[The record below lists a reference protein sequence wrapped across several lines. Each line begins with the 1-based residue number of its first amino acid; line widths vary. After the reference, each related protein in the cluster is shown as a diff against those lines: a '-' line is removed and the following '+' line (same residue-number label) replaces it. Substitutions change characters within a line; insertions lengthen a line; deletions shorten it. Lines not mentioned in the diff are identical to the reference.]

1 MLMIKLKLLKNSS
14 NNNKIMNKAEFRELI
29 EEIYFEVLTE
39 KKATH
44 CGRCGHTH
52 VKGTPCPRPFK
63 EGLSPHGD
71 DAYIKSVKKES
82 HFKVGDKVKMSHG
95 GTGVVKSLD
104 KEHGA
109 DDEKYY
115 GIELPSGKIHKHS
128 PNELEKLDEGE
139 MGIVKKTINAI
150 LKKNG
155 IKKVESHSTSVKG
168 FRRYFGSGYEHN
180 YGGSLSLYNMPED
193 TVKDIA
199 DQMKAAG
206 VKVVTVYN
214 NGFSYDPRDLDYDLL
229 SLDTESVNEEEGN
242 TVKPKDLPKDFLK
255 SIEDK
260 YGPIKDE
267 DFFNKDLSTYFKTD
281 LVNQETG
288 GIRHKIIQLPSF
300 ENLFRNLS
308 SAVDSTKELMHIDD
322 IRKDEKARQVFE
334 VVSKTFNALRHFLR
348 TEYPGQYA
356 MMKQRRSVN
365 ENKSLAELIKEEEPK
380 EEPAKKPEVKTDEKP
395 LEKAGEETV
404 LETATDKML
413 GKFPSLKQAV
423 ESLLTNQYGEFVE
436 EILWVAPRPSTFRV
450 ELKNKQNFILKWT
463 GKGFEAQ
470 IQGKRYYINKLA
482 DFEQALDKLNELL
495 KYGPN
500 TGGEPG
506 EGGEDA
512 GDSGSSGSTSG
523 GDFPGADAS
532 GGATEEP
539 APEGD
544 DAAAPAADLGGEDV
558 EFQEPAEEPK

>member
-1 MLMIKLKLLKNSS
+1 LKNSS

-71 DAYIKSVKKES
+71 DAYINKVGSEKNES
-82 HFKVGDKVKMSHG
+82 HFKIGDKVKMSHG

-128 PNELEKLDEGE
+128 PNELQKLDENEGKYYVTYNKGRGQGKGLE
-139 MGIVKKTINAI
+139 KEFDKKTFSSTDKPKVFNSYNDA
-150 LKKNG
+150 KKYAEEMEKMFKHSIGGGTSYWVSDEEMNR
-155 IKKVESHSTSVKG
+155 VE
-168 FRRYFGSGYEHN
+168 
-180 YGGSLSLYNMPED
+180 
-193 TVKDIA
+193 
-199 DQMKAAG
+199 
-206 VKVVTVYN
+206 
-214 NGFSYDPRDLDYDLL
+214 
-229 SLDTESVNEEEGN
+229 ESVNEEEGN
-242 TVKPKDLPKDFLK
+242 TVKPKDLPKDFIK

-260 YGPIKDE
+260 FGPIKDE

-288 GIRHKIIQLPSF
+288 GVGHKIIQLPSF

-365 ENKSLAELIKEEEPK
+365 EDKSLAELIKEEDPK

-404 LETATDKML
+404 LETATEKML

-532 GGATEEP
+532 GGEEEEP
-539 APEGD
+539 APEGE
-544 DAAAPAADLGGEDV
+544 AGAEGGADLGGEDV
-558 EFQEPAEEPK
+558 EFQEPAEDPK

>member
-1 MLMIKLKLLKNSS
+1 
-14 NNNKIMNKAEFRELI
+14 
-29 EEIYFEVLTE
+29 
-39 KKATH
+39 
-44 CGRCGHTH
+44 
-52 VKGTPCPRPFK
+52 
-63 EGLSPHGD
+63 
-71 DAYIKSVKKES
+71 
-82 HFKVGDKVKMSHG
+82 MSHG

-128 PNELEKLDEGE
+128 PNELEKLDE
-139 MGIVKKTINAI
+139 N
-150 LKKNG
+150 
-155 IKKVESHSTSVKG
+155 
-168 FRRYFGSGYEHN
+168 
-180 YGGSLSLYNMPED
+180 
-193 TVKDIA
+193 
-199 DQMKAAG
+199 
-206 VKVVTVYN
+206 
-214 NGFSYDPRDLDYDLL
+214 
-229 SLDTESVNEEEGN
+229 EEGN

-356 MMKQRRSVN
+356 MMKQRRSMN
-365 ENKSLAELIKEEEPK
+365 ESILEDKSLAELIKEEEPK
-380 EEPAKKPEVKTDEKP
+380 EEPAKKPEEKTDEKP
-395 LEKAGEETV
+395 LDKAGEETV

-506 EGGEDA
+506 EGGED
-512 GDSGSSGSTSG
+512 DGSSGGGGTTG
-523 GDFPGADAS
+523 GDFPGGEG
-532 GGATEEP
+532 GGAEEAP
-539 APEGD
+539 APEGGEGEEGG
-544 DAAAPAADLGGEDV
+544 ADLGGEDV

>member
-1 MLMIKLKLLKNSS
+1 MIKLKLLKNSS

-155 IKKVESHSTSVKG
+155 IKKVESHSTSVRG
-168 FRRYFGSGYEHN
+168 FRRYSGSGYEHN
-180 YGGSLSLYNMPED
+180 YGGSLSLYKMPEE

-380 EEPAKKPEVKTDEKP
+380 EEPVKKPEVKTDEKP

-423 ESLLTNQYGEFVE
+423 ESLLTNQYGEFVD

-512 GDSGSSGSTSG
+512 GDSGSSGGSGGG
-523 GDFPGADAS
+523 GDFPGGEG
-532 GGATEEP
+532 GGAEEEP

>member
-71 DAYIKSVKKES
+71 DAYINKVGSEKNES
-82 HFKVGDKVKMSHG
+82 HFKIGDKVKMSHG

-128 PNELEKLDEGE
+128 PNELQKLD
-139 MGIVKKTINAI
+139 
-150 LKKNG
+150 
-155 IKKVESHSTSVKG
+155 
-168 FRRYFGSGYEHN
+168 
-180 YGGSLSLYNMPED
+180 
-193 TVKDIA
+193 
-199 DQMKAAG
+199 
-206 VKVVTVYN
+206 
-214 NGFSYDPRDLDYDLL
+214 
-229 SLDTESVNEEEGN
+229 EEEGN

-260 YGPIKDE
+260 FGPIKDE

-288 GIRHKIIQLPSF
+288 GVGHKIIQLPSF

-334 VVSKTFNALRHFLR
+334 VISKTFNALRHFLR

-365 ENKSLAELIKEEEPK
+365 EDKSLAELIKEEDPK

-404 LETATDKML
+404 LETATEKML

-436 EILWVAPRPSTFRV
+436 EVLWVAPRPSTFRV

-532 GGATEEP
+532 GGAEGEP
-539 APEGD
+539 APEGE
-544 DAAAPAADLGGEDV
+544 AGAEGGADLGGEDV
-558 EFQEPAEEPK
+558 EFQEPAEDPK

>member
-128 PNELEKLDEGE
+128 PNELEKLD
-139 MGIVKKTINAI
+139 
-150 LKKNG
+150 
-155 IKKVESHSTSVKG
+155 
-168 FRRYFGSGYEHN
+168 
-180 YGGSLSLYNMPED
+180 
-193 TVKDIA
+193 
-199 DQMKAAG
+199 
-206 VKVVTVYN
+206 
-214 NGFSYDPRDLDYDLL
+214 
-229 SLDTESVNEEEGN
+229 EEEGN

-404 LETATDKML
+404 LETATEKML

>member
-1 MLMIKLKLLKNSS
+1 
-14 NNNKIMNKAEFRELI
+14 MNKAEFRELI
-29 EEIYFEVLTE
+29 EEAYFEVLAE
-39 KKATH
+39 KKATL

-71 DAYIKSVKKES
+71 DAYIKKVKSEKNES

-95 GTGVVKSLD
+95 GIGVVKSLD
-104 KEHGA
+104 KEDGA
-109 DDEKYY
+109 EDEKYY
-115 GIELPSGKIHKHS
+115 GIQLPSGEVHKHS
-128 PNELEKLDEGE
+128 PNELEKLDEAE
-139 MGIVKKTINAI
+139 MSPVKKVMNAI
-150 LKKNG
+150 FRKNG
-155 IKKVESHSTSVKG
+155 IQNVKSNTTSVRG
-168 FRRYFGSGYEHN
+168 FNRTSGSGYQYE
-180 YGGSLSLYNMPED
+180 YNGLVTFHRIPAD
-193 TVKDIA
+193 TVKDLA
-199 DQMKAAG
+199 NQMKAAG
-206 VKVVTVYN
+206 VKLSFV
-214 NGFSYDPRDLDYDLL
+214 RDSSIEFDHTELDYDLI
-229 SLDTESVNEEEGN
+229 SLGTESVNEVEGK

-288 GIRHKIIQLPSF
+288 GVRHKIIQLPSF

-380 EEPAKKPEVKTDEKP
+380 EEPTKKPEGKTDEKP

-423 ESLLTNQYGEFVE
+423 ESLLTNQYAEFVE
-436 EILWVAPRPSTFRV
+436 EVLWVAPRPSTFRV

-506 EGGEDA
+506 EGGED
-512 GDSGSSGSTSG
+512 DGSSGGGGGTTG
-523 GDFPGADAS
+523 GDFPGGEG
-532 GGATEEP
+532 GGAEEEP
-539 APEGD
+539 APEGGEGEEGG
-544 DAAAPAADLGGEDV
+544 ADLGGEDL
-558 EFQEPAEEPK
+558 EFQEPGEEPE

>member
-1 MLMIKLKLLKNSS
+1 LKNSS

-71 DAYIKSVKKES
+71 DAYINKVGSEKNES
-82 HFKVGDKVKMSHG
+82 HFKIGDKVKMSHG

-128 PNELEKLDEGE
+128 PNELQKLDENEGKYYVTYNKGRGQGKGLE
-139 MGIVKKTINAI
+139 KEFDKKTFSSTDKPKVFNSYNDA
-150 LKKNG
+150 KKYAEEMEKMFKHSIGGGTSYWVSDEEMNR
-155 IKKVESHSTSVKG
+155 VE
-168 FRRYFGSGYEHN
+168 
-180 YGGSLSLYNMPED
+180 
-193 TVKDIA
+193 
-199 DQMKAAG
+199 
-206 VKVVTVYN
+206 
-214 NGFSYDPRDLDYDLL
+214 
-229 SLDTESVNEEEGN
+229 ESVNEEEGN
-242 TVKPKDLPKDFLK
+242 TVKPKDLPKDFIK

-260 YGPIKDE
+260 FGPIKDE

-288 GIRHKIIQLPSF
+288 GVGHKIIQLPSF

-365 ENKSLAELIKEEEPK
+365 EDKSLAELIKEEDPK

-404 LETATDKML
+404 LETATEKML

-532 GGATEEP
+532 GGAEEEP
-539 APEGD
+539 APEGE
-544 DAAAPAADLGGEDV
+544 AGAEGGADLGGEDV
-558 EFQEPAEEPK
+558 EFQEPAEDPK

>member
-71 DAYIKSVKKES
+71 DAYIKSIKKES

-128 PNELEKLDEGE
+128 PNELEKLDE
-139 MGIVKKTINAI
+139 
-150 LKKNG
+150 
-155 IKKVESHSTSVKG
+155 
-168 FRRYFGSGYEHN
+168 
-180 YGGSLSLYNMPED
+180 ED
-193 TVKDIA
+193 
-199 DQMKAAG
+199 
-206 VKVVTVYN
+206 
-214 NGFSYDPRDLDYDLL
+214 S
-229 SLDTESVNEEEGN
+229 N

-380 EEPAKKPEVKTDEKP
+380 EEPVKKPEVKTDEKP

-404 LETATDKML
+404 LETATEKML

-436 EILWVAPRPSTFRV
+436 EVLWVAPRPSTFRV

-506 EGGEDA
+506 EGGEDD
-512 GDSGSSGSTSG
+512 GSSGSSGSTSG
-523 GDFPGADAS
+523 GDFPGGEG
-532 GGATEEP
+532 GGAEEEP

>member
-1 MLMIKLKLLKNSS
+1 LKNSS

-71 DAYIKSVKKES
+71 DAYINKVGSEKNES
-82 HFKVGDKVKMSHG
+82 HFKIGDKVKMSHG

-128 PNELEKLDEGE
+128 PNELQKLDENEGKYYVTYNKGRGQGKGLE
-139 MGIVKKTINAI
+139 KEFDKKTFSSTDKPKVFNSYNDA
-150 LKKNG
+150 KKYAEEMEKMFKHSIGGGTSYWVSDEEMNR
-155 IKKVESHSTSVKG
+155 VE
-168 FRRYFGSGYEHN
+168 
-180 YGGSLSLYNMPED
+180 
-193 TVKDIA
+193 
-199 DQMKAAG
+199 
-206 VKVVTVYN
+206 
-214 NGFSYDPRDLDYDLL
+214 
-229 SLDTESVNEEEGN
+229 ESVNEEEGN
-242 TVKPKDLPKDFLK
+242 TVKPKDLPKDFIK

-260 YGPIKDE
+260 FGPIKDE

-288 GIRHKIIQLPSF
+288 GVGHKIIQLPSF

-365 ENKSLAELIKEEEPK
+365 EDKSLAELIKEEDPK

-404 LETATDKML
+404 LETATEKML

-523 GDFPGADAS
+523 GDFPGSDAA
-532 GGATEEP
+532 GGAEEEP
-539 APEGD
+539 APEGE
-544 DAAAPAADLGGEDV
+544 AGAEGGADLGGEDV
-558 EFQEPAEEPK
+558 EFKNQQKIRNK

>member
-71 DAYIKSVKKES
+71 DAYINKVGSEKNES
-82 HFKVGDKVKMSHG
+82 HFKIGDKVKMSHG

-128 PNELEKLDEGE
+128 PNELQKLDENEGKYYVTYNKGRGQGKGLE
-139 MGIVKKTINAI
+139 KEFDKKTFSSTDKPKVFNSYNDA
-150 LKKNG
+150 KKYAEEMEKMFKHSIGGGTSYWVSDEEMNR
-155 IKKVESHSTSVKG
+155 VE
-168 FRRYFGSGYEHN
+168 
-180 YGGSLSLYNMPED
+180 
-193 TVKDIA
+193 
-199 DQMKAAG
+199 
-206 VKVVTVYN
+206 
-214 NGFSYDPRDLDYDLL
+214 
-229 SLDTESVNEEEGN
+229 ESVNEEEGN
-242 TVKPKDLPKDFLK
+242 TVKPKDLPKDFIK

-260 YGPIKDE
+260 FGPIKDE

-288 GIRHKIIQLPSF
+288 GVGHKIIQLPSF

-334 VVSKTFNALRHFLR
+334 VISKTFNALRHFLR

-365 ENKSLAELIKEEEPK
+365 EDKSLAELIKEEDPK

-395 LEKAGEETV
+395 REKAGEETV
-404 LETATDKML
+404 LETATEKML

-532 GGATEEP
+532 GGAEEEP
-539 APEGD
+539 APEGE
-544 DAAAPAADLGGEDV
+544 AGAEGGADLGGEDV
-558 EFQEPAEEPK
+558 EFQEPAEDPK

>member
-1 MLMIKLKLLKNSS
+1 MFGKFLKFLKIL
-14 NNNKIMNKAEFRELI
+14 K
-29 EEIYFEVLTE
+29 T
-39 KKATH
+39 
-44 CGRCGHTH
+44 
-52 VKGTPCPRPFK
+52 
-63 EGLSPHGD
+63 
-71 DAYIKSVKKES
+71 
-82 HFKVGDKVKMSHG
+82 
-95 GTGVVKSLD
+95 
-104 KEHGA
+104 
-109 DDEKYY
+109 DDELVNDSDRE
-115 GIELPSGKIHKHS
+115 ELLQVP
-128 PNELEKLDEGE
+128 
-139 MGIVKKTINAI
+139 T
-150 LKKNG
+150 
-155 IKKVESHSTSVKG
+155 
-168 FRRYFGSGYEHN
+168 
-180 YGGSLSLYNMPED
+180 
-193 TVKDIA
+193 
-199 DQMKAAG
+199 
-206 VKVVTVYN
+206 
-214 NGFSYDPRDLDYDLL
+214 
-229 SLDTESVNEEEGN
+229 
-242 TVKPKDLPKDFLK
+242 
-255 SIEDK
+255 
-260 YGPIKDE
+260 DE

-281 LVNQETG
+281 KVNPETG
-288 GIRHKIIQLPSF
+288 SIGHKIIQLPSF

-356 MMKQRRSVN
+356 MMKQRRSMN

-380 EEPAKKPEVKTDEKP
+380 EEPVKKPEEKTDEKP

-506 EGGEDA
+506 EGGED
-512 GDSGSSGSTSG
+512 DGSSSSSGGSGGG
-523 GDFPGADAS
+523 GDFPGGEG
-532 GGATEEP
+532 GGAEEEP
-539 APEGD
+539 APED

>member
-71 DAYIKSVKKES
+71 DAYINKVGSKKNES
-82 HFKVGDKVKMSHG
+82 HFKIGDKVKMSHG

-128 PNELEKLDEGE
+128 PNELQKLD
-139 MGIVKKTINAI
+139 
-150 LKKNG
+150 
-155 IKKVESHSTSVKG
+155 
-168 FRRYFGSGYEHN
+168 
-180 YGGSLSLYNMPED
+180 
-193 TVKDIA
+193 
-199 DQMKAAG
+199 
-206 VKVVTVYN
+206 
-214 NGFSYDPRDLDYDLL
+214 
-229 SLDTESVNEEEGN
+229 EEEGN
-242 TVKPKDLPKDFLK
+242 TVKPKDLPKDFIK
-255 SIEDK
+255 SIENK
-260 YGPIKDE
+260 LGPIKDE

-288 GIRHKIIQLPSF
+288 GVRHKIIQLPSF

-365 ENKSLAELIKEEEPK
+365 EDKSLAELIKEEDPK
-380 EEPAKKPEVKTDEKP
+380 EEPAKKPEVRTDEKP

-436 EILWVAPRPSTFRV
+436 EVLWVAPRPSTFRV

-532 GGATEEP
+532 GGAEEEP
-539 APEGD
+539 APEGE
-544 DAAAPAADLGGEDV
+544 AGAEGGADLGGEDV
-558 EFQEPAEEPK
+558 EFQEPAEDPK

>member
-1 MLMIKLKLLKNSS
+1 LKNSS

-71 DAYIKSVKKES
+71 DAYINKVGSKKNES
-82 HFKVGDKVKMSHG
+82 HFKIGDKVKMSHG

-128 PNELEKLDEGE
+128 PNELQKLDENEGKYYVTYNKGRGQGKGLE
-139 MGIVKKTINAI
+139 KEFDKKTFSSTDKPKVFNSYNDA
-150 LKKNG
+150 KKYAEEMEKMFKHSIGGGTSYWVSDEEMNR
-155 IKKVESHSTSVKG
+155 VE
-168 FRRYFGSGYEHN
+168 
-180 YGGSLSLYNMPED
+180 
-193 TVKDIA
+193 
-199 DQMKAAG
+199 
-206 VKVVTVYN
+206 
-214 NGFSYDPRDLDYDLL
+214 
-229 SLDTESVNEEEGN
+229 ESVNEEEGN
-242 TVKPKDLPKDFLK
+242 TVKPKDLPKDFIK

-260 YGPIKDE
+260 FGPIKDE

-288 GIRHKIIQLPSF
+288 GVGHKIIQLPSF

-334 VVSKTFNALRHFLR
+334 VISKTFNALRHFLR

-365 ENKSLAELIKEEEPK
+365 EDKSLAELIKEEDPK

-404 LETATDKML
+404 LETATEKML

-512 GDSGSSGSTSG
+512 GDRGSSGSTSG

-532 GGATEEP
+532 GGAEEEP
-539 APEGD
+539 APEGE
-544 DAAAPAADLGGEDV
+544 AGAEGGADLGGEDV
-558 EFQEPAEEPK
+558 EFQEPAEDPK

>member
-1 MLMIKLKLLKNSS
+1 LKNSS

-71 DAYIKSVKKES
+71 DAYINKVGSEKNES
-82 HFKVGDKVKMSHG
+82 HFKIGDKVKMSHG

-128 PNELEKLDEGE
+128 PNELQKLDENEGKYYVTYNKGRGQGKGLE
-139 MGIVKKTINAI
+139 KEFDKKTFSSTDKPKVFNSYNDA
-150 LKKNG
+150 KKYAEEMEKMFKHSIGGGTSYWVSDEEMNR
-155 IKKVESHSTSVKG
+155 VE
-168 FRRYFGSGYEHN
+168 
-180 YGGSLSLYNMPED
+180 
-193 TVKDIA
+193 
-199 DQMKAAG
+199 
-206 VKVVTVYN
+206 
-214 NGFSYDPRDLDYDLL
+214 
-229 SLDTESVNEEEGN
+229 ESVNEEEGN
-242 TVKPKDLPKDFLK
+242 TVKPKDLPKDFIK
-255 SIEDK
+255 SIENK
-260 YGPIKDE
+260 FGPIKDE

-288 GIRHKIIQLPSF
+288 GVGHKIIQLPSF

-334 VVSKTFNALRHFLR
+334 VISKTFNALRHFLR

-365 ENKSLAELIKEEEPK
+365 EDKSLAELIKEEDPK

-404 LETATDKML
+404 LETATEKML

-532 GGATEEP
+532 GGAEEEP
-539 APEGD
+539 APEGE
-544 DAAAPAADLGGEDV
+544 AGAEGGADLGGEDV
-558 EFQEPAEEPK
+558 EFQEPAEDPK

>member
-1 MLMIKLKLLKNSS
+1 
-14 NNNKIMNKAEFRELI
+14 MNKQEFKDLI
-29 EEIYFEVLTE
+29 EEAYFEVLAE
-39 KKATH
+39 KKATY

-63 EGLSPHGD
+63 EGLEE
-71 DAYIKSVKKES
+71 KE
-82 HFKVGDKVKMSHG
+82 
-95 GTGVVKSLD
+95 
-104 KEHGA
+104 
-109 DDEKYY
+109 
-115 GIELPSGKIHKHS
+115 
-128 PNELEKLDEGE
+128 
-139 MGIVKKTINAI
+139 
-150 LKKNG
+150 
-155 IKKVESHSTSVKG
+155 
-168 FRRYFGSGYEHN
+168 
-180 YGGSLSLYNMPED
+180 
-193 TVKDIA
+193 
-199 DQMKAAG
+199 
-206 VKVVTVYN
+206 
-214 NGFSYDPRDLDYDLL
+214 
-229 SLDTESVNEEEGN
+229 VNEEGN
-242 TVKPKDLPKDFLK
+242 TLKPKDVPKDFLK

-281 LVNQETG
+281 KVNAETG
-288 GIRHKIIQLPSF
+288 SVGHKVIQLPSF
-300 ENLFRNLS
+300 ENLFFNLS
-308 SAVDSTKELMHIDD
+308 SAVDATKELMHIDD

-356 MMKQRRSVN
+356 MMKQRRSLN
-365 ENKSLAELIKEEEPK
+365 EDKSLAELIKEEEPK
-380 EEPAKKPEVKTDEKP
+380 EEPAKKPEEKTDEKP

-506 EGGEDA
+506 EGGEDD
-512 GDSGSSGSTSG
+512 GSSGSSGGGTTG
-523 GDFPGADAS
+523 GDFPGGE
-532 GGATEEP
+532 GGGEEA
-539 APEGD
+539 APEGEGE
-544 DAAAPAADLGGEDV
+544 AAPEGGADLGGEEV

>member
-71 DAYIKSVKKES
+71 DAYINKVGSKKNES
-82 HFKVGDKVKMSHG
+82 HFKIGDKVKMSHG

-128 PNELEKLDEGE
+128 PNELQKLDENEGKYYVTYNKGRGQGKGLE
-139 MGIVKKTINAI
+139 KEFDKKTFSSTDKPKVFNSYNDA
-150 LKKNG
+150 KKYAEEMEKMFKHSIGGGTSYWVSDEEMNR
-155 IKKVESHSTSVKG
+155 VE
-168 FRRYFGSGYEHN
+168 
-180 YGGSLSLYNMPED
+180 
-193 TVKDIA
+193 
-199 DQMKAAG
+199 
-206 VKVVTVYN
+206 
-214 NGFSYDPRDLDYDLL
+214 
-229 SLDTESVNEEEGN
+229 ESVNEEEGN
-242 TVKPKDLPKDFLK
+242 TVKPKDLPKDFIK
-255 SIEDK
+255 SIENK
-260 YGPIKDE
+260 FGPIKDE

-288 GIRHKIIQLPSF
+288 GVRHKIIQLPSF

-365 ENKSLAELIKEEEPK
+365 EGKSLAELIKEEDPK

-404 LETATDKML
+404 LETATEKML

-532 GGATEEP
+532 GGAEEEP
-539 APEGD
+539 APEGE
-544 DAAAPAADLGGEDV
+544 AGAEGGADLGGEDV
-558 EFQEPAEEPK
+558 EFQEPAEDPK

>member
-1 MLMIKLKLLKNSS
+1 
-14 NNNKIMNKAEFRELI
+14 MNREEFKELI
-29 EEIYFEVLTE
+29 EEAYFEVLAE
-39 KKATH
+39 KKATY

-63 EGLSPHGD
+63 E
-71 DAYIKSVKKES
+71 AK
-82 HFKVGDKVKMSHG
+82 
-95 GTGVVKSLD
+95 
-104 KEHGA
+104 
-109 DDEKYY
+109 
-115 GIELPSGKIHKHS
+115 
-128 PNELEKLDEGE
+128 
-139 MGIVKKTINAI
+139 
-150 LKKNG
+150 
-155 IKKVESHSTSVKG
+155 
-168 FRRYFGSGYEHN
+168 
-180 YGGSLSLYNMPED
+180 
-193 TVKDIA
+193 
-199 DQMKAAG
+199 
-206 VKVVTVYN
+206 
-214 NGFSYDPRDLDYDLL
+214 
-229 SLDTESVNEEEGN
+229 VNEAEGT
-242 TVKPKDLPKDFLK
+242 TVKPNEVPKEFLK
-255 SIEDK
+255 TIEDK

-281 LVNQETG
+281 KVNPETG
-288 GIRHKIIQLPSF
+288 SVSHKIIQLPSF
-300 ENLFRNLS
+300 ENLFFNLS
-308 SAVDSTKELMHIDD
+308 AAVDSTKELMHIDD

-356 MMKQRRSVN
+356 AMKARRSVN
-365 ENKSLAELIKEEEPK
+365 EALLEEKSLAELIKEEEPK
-380 EEPAKKPEVKTDEKP
+380 EEPAKKPEEKTDEKP

-413 GKFPSLKQAV
+413 SKFPSLKQAV

-506 EGGEDA
+506 EGGED
-512 GDSGSSGSTSG
+512 DGSSGGAGSTSG
-523 GDFPGADAS
+523 GDFPGGEG
-532 GGATEEP
+532 GGAEEEP
-539 APEGD
+539 APEGE
-544 DAAAPAADLGGEDV
+544 AGEEGGADLGGEEI

>member
-71 DAYIKSVKKES
+71 DAYINKVGSKKNES
-82 HFKVGDKVKMSHG
+82 HFKIGDKVKMSHG

-128 PNELEKLDEGE
+128 PNELQKLDENEGKYYVTYNKGRGQGKGLE
-139 MGIVKKTINAI
+139 KEFDKKTFSSTDKPKVFNSYNDA
-150 LKKNG
+150 KKYAEEMEKMFKHSIGGGTSYWVSDEEMNR
-155 IKKVESHSTSVKG
+155 VE
-168 FRRYFGSGYEHN
+168 
-180 YGGSLSLYNMPED
+180 
-193 TVKDIA
+193 
-199 DQMKAAG
+199 
-206 VKVVTVYN
+206 
-214 NGFSYDPRDLDYDLL
+214 
-229 SLDTESVNEEEGN
+229 ESVNEEEGN
-242 TVKPKDLPKDFLK
+242 TVKPKDLPKDFIK

-260 YGPIKDE
+260 FGPIKDE

-288 GIRHKIIQLPSF
+288 GVRHKIIQLPSF

-365 ENKSLAELIKEEEPK
+365 EDKSLAELIKEEDPK

-404 LETATDKML
+404 LETATEKML

-436 EILWVAPRPSTFRV
+436 EVLWVAPRPSTFRV

-532 GGATEEP
+532 GGAEEEP
-539 APEGD
+539 APEGE
-544 DAAAPAADLGGEDV
+544 AGAEGGADLGGEDV
-558 EFQEPAEEPK
+558 EFQEPAEDPK

>member
-71 DAYIKSVKKES
+71 DAYINKVGSEKNES
-82 HFKVGDKVKMSHG
+82 HFKIGDKVKMSHG

-128 PNELEKLDEGE
+128 PNELQKLDENEGKYYVTYNKGRGQGKGLE
-139 MGIVKKTINAI
+139 KEFDKKTFSSTDKPKVFNSYNDA
-150 LKKNG
+150 KKYAEEMEKMFKHSIGGGTSYWVSDEEMNR
-155 IKKVESHSTSVKG
+155 VE
-168 FRRYFGSGYEHN
+168 
-180 YGGSLSLYNMPED
+180 
-193 TVKDIA
+193 
-199 DQMKAAG
+199 
-206 VKVVTVYN
+206 
-214 NGFSYDPRDLDYDLL
+214 
-229 SLDTESVNEEEGN
+229 ESVNEEEGN
-242 TVKPKDLPKDFLK
+242 TVKPKDLPKDFIK

-260 YGPIKDE
+260 FGPIKDE

-288 GIRHKIIQLPSF
+288 GVGHKIIQLPSF

-334 VVSKTFNALRHFLR
+334 VISKTFNALRHFLR

-365 ENKSLAELIKEEEPK
+365 EDKSLAELIKEEDPK

-404 LETATDKML
+404 LETATEKML

-436 EILWVAPRPSTFRV
+436 EVLWVAPRPSTFRV

-532 GGATEEP
+532 GGAEEEP
-539 APEGD
+539 APEGE
-544 DAAAPAADLGGEDV
+544 AGAEGGADLGGEDV
-558 EFQEPAEEPK
+558 EFQEPAEDPK

>member
-71 DAYIKSVKKES
+71 DAYINKVGSKKNES
-82 HFKVGDKVKMSHG
+82 HFKIGDKVKMSHG

-128 PNELEKLDEGE
+128 PNELQKLDENEGKYYVTYNKGRGQGKGLE
-139 MGIVKKTINAI
+139 KEFDKKTFSSTDKPKVFNSYNDA
-150 LKKNG
+150 KKYAEEMEKMFKHSIGGGTSYWVSDEEMNR
-155 IKKVESHSTSVKG
+155 VE
-168 FRRYFGSGYEHN
+168 
-180 YGGSLSLYNMPED
+180 
-193 TVKDIA
+193 
-199 DQMKAAG
+199 
-206 VKVVTVYN
+206 
-214 NGFSYDPRDLDYDLL
+214 
-229 SLDTESVNEEEGN
+229 ESVNEEEGN
-242 TVKPKDLPKDFLK
+242 TVKPKDLPKDFIK

-260 YGPIKDE
+260 FGPIKDE

-288 GIRHKIIQLPSF
+288 GVGHKIIQLPSF

-334 VVSKTFNALRHFLR
+334 VISKTFNALRHFLR

-365 ENKSLAELIKEEEPK
+365 EGKSLAELIKEEEPK

-404 LETATDKML
+404 LETATEKML

-436 EILWVAPRPSTFRV
+436 EVLWVAPRPSTFRV

-532 GGATEEP
+532 GGAEEEP
-539 APEGD
+539 APEGE
-544 DAAAPAADLGGEDV
+544 AGAEGGADLGGEDV
-558 EFQEPAEEPK
+558 EFQEPAEDPK

>member
-1 MLMIKLKLLKNSS
+1 MPMIKLKLLKNSS
-14 NNNKIMNKAEFRELI
+14 NNKKIMNKAEFRELI
-29 EEIYFEVLTE
+29 EEAYFEVLAE
-39 KKATH
+39 KKATL

-71 DAYIKSVKKES
+71 DAYIKKVKSEKNES
-82 HFKVGDKVKMSHG
+82 HFKIGDKVKMSHG

-128 PNELEKLDEGE
+128 PNELEKLDE
-139 MGIVKKTINAI
+139 N
-150 LKKNG
+150 
-155 IKKVESHSTSVKG
+155 
-168 FRRYFGSGYEHN
+168 
-180 YGGSLSLYNMPED
+180 
-193 TVKDIA
+193 
-199 DQMKAAG
+199 
-206 VKVVTVYN
+206 
-214 NGFSYDPRDLDYDLL
+214 
-229 SLDTESVNEEEGN
+229 EEGN

-356 MMKQRRSVN
+356 MMKQRRSMN
-365 ENKSLAELIKEEEPK
+365 ESILEDKSLAELIKEEEPK
-380 EEPAKKPEVKTDEKP
+380 EEPTKKPEEKTDEKP
-395 LEKAGEETV
+395 LDKAGEETV

-506 EGGEDA
+506 EGGED
-512 GDSGSSGSTSG
+512 DGSSGGGGTTG
-523 GDFPGADAS
+523 GDFPGGEG
-532 GGATEEP
+532 GGAEEAP
-539 APEGD
+539 APEGGEGEEGG
-544 DAAAPAADLGGEDV
+544 ADLGGEDV

>member
-71 DAYIKSVKKES
+71 DAYINKVGSEKNES
-82 HFKVGDKVKMSHG
+82 HFKIGDKVKMSHG

-128 PNELEKLDEGE
+128 PNELQKLDENEGKYYVTYNKGRGQGKGLE
-139 MGIVKKTINAI
+139 KEFDKKTFSSTDKPKVFNSYNDA
-150 LKKNG
+150 KKYAEEMEKMFKHSIGGGTSYWVSDEEMNR
-155 IKKVESHSTSVKG
+155 VE
-168 FRRYFGSGYEHN
+168 
-180 YGGSLSLYNMPED
+180 
-193 TVKDIA
+193 
-199 DQMKAAG
+199 
-206 VKVVTVYN
+206 
-214 NGFSYDPRDLDYDLL
+214 
-229 SLDTESVNEEEGN
+229 ESVNEEEGN
-242 TVKPKDLPKDFLK
+242 TVKPKDLPKDFIK

-260 YGPIKDE
+260 FGPIKDE

-288 GIRHKIIQLPSF
+288 GVRHKIIQLPSF

-334 VVSKTFNALRHFLR
+334 VISKTFNALRHFLR

-365 ENKSLAELIKEEEPK
+365 EDKSLAELIKEEDPK

-404 LETATDKML
+404 LETATEKML

-532 GGATEEP
+532 GGAEEEP
-539 APEGD
+539 APEGE
-544 DAAAPAADLGGEDV
+544 AGAEGGADLGGEDV
-558 EFQEPAEEPK
+558 EFQEPAEDPK

>member
-1 MLMIKLKLLKNSS
+1 LKNSS

-71 DAYIKSVKKES
+71 DAYINKVGSEKNES
-82 HFKVGDKVKMSHG
+82 HFKIGDKVKMSHG

-128 PNELEKLDEGE
+128 PNELQKLDENEGKYYVTYNKGRGQGKGLE
-139 MGIVKKTINAI
+139 KEFDKKTFSSTDKPKVFNSYNDA
-150 LKKNG
+150 KKYAEEMEKMFKHSIGGGTSYWVSDEEMNR
-155 IKKVESHSTSVKG
+155 VE
-168 FRRYFGSGYEHN
+168 
-180 YGGSLSLYNMPED
+180 
-193 TVKDIA
+193 
-199 DQMKAAG
+199 
-206 VKVVTVYN
+206 
-214 NGFSYDPRDLDYDLL
+214 
-229 SLDTESVNEEEGN
+229 ESVNEEEGN
-242 TVKPKDLPKDFLK
+242 TVKPKDLPKDFIK

-260 YGPIKDE
+260 FGPIKDE

-288 GIRHKIIQLPSF
+288 GVRHKIIQLPSF

-365 ENKSLAELIKEEEPK
+365 EDKSLAELIKEEDPK

-404 LETATDKML
+404 LETATEKML

-436 EILWVAPRPSTFRV
+436 EVLWVAPRPSTFRV

-532 GGATEEP
+532 GGAEEEP
-539 APEGD
+539 APEGE
-544 DAAAPAADLGGEDV
+544 AGAEGGADLGGEDV
-558 EFQEPAEEPK
+558 EFQEPAEDPK

>member
-128 PNELEKLDEGE
+128 PNELEKLDEE
-139 MGIVKKTINAI
+139 
-150 LKKNG
+150 
-155 IKKVESHSTSVKG
+155 ES
-168 FRRYFGSGYEHN
+168 
-180 YGGSLSLYNMPED
+180 
-193 TVKDIA
+193 
-199 DQMKAAG
+199 
-206 VKVVTVYN
+206 
-214 NGFSYDPRDLDYDLL
+214 
-229 SLDTESVNEEEGN
+229 N

-404 LETATDKML
+404 LETATEKML

-436 EILWVAPRPSTFRV
+436 EILWVAPRLSTFRV

-539 APEGD
+539 APEGG

>member
-168 FRRYFGSGYEHN
+168 FRRYSGSGYEHN

-267 DFFNKDLSTYFKTD
+267 DFFNKDLYTYFKTD

-539 APEGD
+539 APEGG

>member
-1 MLMIKLKLLKNSS
+1 LKNSS
-14 NNNKIMNKAEFRELI
+14 NNNKIMNKAEFREFI

-71 DAYIKSVKKES
+71 DAYINKVGSKKNES
-82 HFKVGDKVKMSHG
+82 HFKIGDKVKMSHG

-128 PNELEKLDEGE
+128 PNELQKLDENEGKYYVTYNKGRGQGKGLE
-139 MGIVKKTINAI
+139 KEFDKKTFSSTDKPKVFNSYNDA
-150 LKKNG
+150 KKYAEEMEKMFKHSIGGGTSYWVSDEEMNR
-155 IKKVESHSTSVKG
+155 VE
-168 FRRYFGSGYEHN
+168 
-180 YGGSLSLYNMPED
+180 
-193 TVKDIA
+193 
-199 DQMKAAG
+199 
-206 VKVVTVYN
+206 
-214 NGFSYDPRDLDYDLL
+214 
-229 SLDTESVNEEEGN
+229 ESVNEEEGN
-242 TVKPKDLPKDFLK
+242 TVKPKDLPKDFIK

-260 YGPIKDE
+260 FGPIKDE

-288 GIRHKIIQLPSF
+288 GVGHKIIQLPSF

-334 VVSKTFNALRHFLR
+334 VISKTFNALRHFLR

-365 ENKSLAELIKEEEPK
+365 EDKSLAELIKEEDPK
-380 EEPAKKPEVKTDEKP
+380 EEPAKKPEEKTDEKP

-436 EILWVAPRPSTFRV
+436 EVLWVAPRPSTFRV

-532 GGATEEP
+532 GGAEGEP
-539 APEGD
+539 APEGE
-544 DAAAPAADLGGEDV
+544 AGAEGGADLGGEDV
-558 EFQEPAEEPK
+558 EFQEPAEDPK

>member
-128 PNELEKLDEGE
+128 PNELEKLDEE
-139 MGIVKKTINAI
+139 
-150 LKKNG
+150 
-155 IKKVESHSTSVKG
+155 ES
-168 FRRYFGSGYEHN
+168 
-180 YGGSLSLYNMPED
+180 
-193 TVKDIA
+193 
-199 DQMKAAG
+199 
-206 VKVVTVYN
+206 
-214 NGFSYDPRDLDYDLL
+214 
-229 SLDTESVNEEEGN
+229 N

>member
-71 DAYIKSVKKES
+71 DAYINKVGSEKNES
-82 HFKVGDKVKMSHG
+82 HFKIGDKVKMSHG

-128 PNELEKLDEGE
+128 PNELQKLDENEGKYYVTYNKGRGQGKGLE
-139 MGIVKKTINAI
+139 KEFDKKTFSSTDKPKVFNSYNDA
-150 LKKNG
+150 KKYAEEMEKMFKHSIGGGTSYWVSDEEMNR
-155 IKKVESHSTSVKG
+155 VE
-168 FRRYFGSGYEHN
+168 
-180 YGGSLSLYNMPED
+180 
-193 TVKDIA
+193 
-199 DQMKAAG
+199 
-206 VKVVTVYN
+206 
-214 NGFSYDPRDLDYDLL
+214 
-229 SLDTESVNEEEGN
+229 ESVNEEEGN
-242 TVKPKDLPKDFLK
+242 TVKPKDLPKDFIK
-255 SIEDK
+255 SIENK
-260 YGPIKDE
+260 FGPIKDE

-288 GIRHKIIQLPSF
+288 GVGHKIIQLPSF

-334 VVSKTFNALRHFLR
+334 VISKTFNALRHFLR

-365 ENKSLAELIKEEEPK
+365 EDKSLAELIKEEDPK

-404 LETATDKML
+404 LETATEKML

-532 GGATEEP
+532 GGAEEEP
-539 APEGD
+539 APEGE
-544 DAAAPAADLGGEDV
+544 AGAEGGADLGGEDV
-558 EFQEPAEEPK
+558 EFQEPAEDPK

>member
-139 MGIVKKTINAI
+139 MSIVKKTINAI

-267 DFFNKDLSTYFKTD
+267 DFFNQDLSTYFKTD

>member
-71 DAYIKSVKKES
+71 DAYINKVGSKKNES
-82 HFKVGDKVKMSHG
+82 HFKIGDKVKMSHG

-128 PNELEKLDEGE
+128 PNELQKLDENEGKYYVTYNKGRGQGKGLE
-139 MGIVKKTINAI
+139 KEFDKKTFSSTDKPKVFNSYNDA
-150 LKKNG
+150 KKYAEEMEKMFKHSIGGGTSYWVSDEEMNR
-155 IKKVESHSTSVKG
+155 VE
-168 FRRYFGSGYEHN
+168 
-180 YGGSLSLYNMPED
+180 
-193 TVKDIA
+193 
-199 DQMKAAG
+199 
-206 VKVVTVYN
+206 
-214 NGFSYDPRDLDYDLL
+214 
-229 SLDTESVNEEEGN
+229 ESVNEEEGN
-242 TVKPKDLPKDFLK
+242 TVKPKDLPKDFIK

-260 YGPIKDE
+260 FGPIKDE

-288 GIRHKIIQLPSF
+288 GVGHKIIQLPSF

-334 VVSKTFNALRHFLR
+334 VISKTFNALRHFLR

-365 ENKSLAELIKEEEPK
+365 EGKSLAELIKEEEPK

-404 LETATDKML
+404 LETATEKML

-532 GGATEEP
+532 GGAEEEP
-539 APEGD
+539 APEGE
-544 DAAAPAADLGGEDV
+544 AGAEGGADLGGEDV
-558 EFQEPAEEPK
+558 EFQEPAEDPK

>member
-1 MLMIKLKLLKNSS
+1 
-14 NNNKIMNKAEFRELI
+14 MNKAEFRDLI
-29 EEIYFEVLTE
+29 EEAYFEVLTE

-63 EGLSPHGD
+63 E
-71 DAYIKSVKKES
+71 SVIDEAE
-82 HFKVGDKVKMSHG
+82 
-95 GTGVVKSLD
+95 GT
-104 KEHGA
+104 
-109 DDEKYY
+109 
-115 GIELPSGKIHKHS
+115 
-128 PNELEKLDEGE
+128 
-139 MGIVKKTINAI
+139 
-150 LKKNG
+150 
-155 IKKVESHSTSVKG
+155 
-168 FRRYFGSGYEHN
+168 
-180 YGGSLSLYNMPED
+180 
-193 TVKDIA
+193 
-199 DQMKAAG
+199 
-206 VKVVTVYN
+206 
-214 NGFSYDPRDLDYDLL
+214 
-229 SLDTESVNEEEGN
+229 
-242 TVKPKDLPKDFLK
+242 TVKPDQLPKDFIK

-281 LVNQETG
+281 KVNQETG
-288 GIRHKIIQLPSF
+288 SVGHKIIQLPSF
-300 ENLFRNLS
+300 ENLFFNLS
-308 SAVDSTKELMHIDD
+308 AAVDSTKQLMHIDD

-334 VVSKTFNALRHFLR
+334 VVGKTFNALRHFLR
-348 TEYPGQYA
+348 TEYPAQYA
-356 MMKQRRSVN
+356 MMKQRRSMN
-365 ENKSLAELIKEEEPK
+365 ESILEDKSLAELIKEEEPK
-380 EEPAKKPEVKTDEKP
+380 EEPTKKPEEKTDEKP
-395 LEKAGEETV
+395 LDKAGEETV

-506 EGGEDA
+506 EGGED
-512 GDSGSSGSTSG
+512 DGSSSSGGGTTG
-523 GDFPGADAS
+523 GDFPGGEG
-532 GGATEEP
+532 GGAEEEP
-539 APEGD
+539 APEAG
-544 DAAAPAADLGGEDV
+544 AGEEGGADLGGEDV

>member
-1 MLMIKLKLLKNSS
+1 MIKLKLLKNSS

-71 DAYIKSVKKES
+71 DAYINKVGSEKNES
-82 HFKVGDKVKMSHG
+82 HFKIGDKVKMSHG

-128 PNELEKLDEGE
+128 PNELQKLDEGE
-139 MGIVKKTINAI
+139 MNPVI
-150 LKKNG
+150 
-155 IKKVESHSTSVKG
+155 
-168 FRRYFGSGYEHN
+168 Y
-180 YGGSLSLYNMPED
+180 
-193 TVKDIA
+193 KDW
-199 DQMKAAG
+199 DE
-206 VKVVTVYN
+206 
-214 NGFSYDPRDLDYDLL
+214 F
-229 SLDTESVNEEEGN
+229 VNEEEAN
-242 TVKPKDLPKDFLK
+242 TVKPKDLPKDFIK

-260 YGPIKDE
+260 FGPIKDE

-288 GIRHKIIQLPSF
+288 GVRHKIIQLPSF

-334 VVSKTFNALRHFLR
+334 VISKTFNALRHFLR

-365 ENKSLAELIKEEEPK
+365 EDKSLAELIKEEDPK
-380 EEPAKKPEVKTDEKP
+380 EEPAKKPEEKTDEKP

-423 ESLLTNQYGEFVE
+423 ESLLTNQYAEFVE
-436 EILWVAPRPSTFRV
+436 EVLWVAPRPSTFRV

-523 GDFPGADAS
+523 GDFPGSDAA
-532 GGATEEP
+532 GGAEEEP
-539 APEGD
+539 APEGE
-544 DAAAPAADLGGEDV
+544 AGAEGGADLGGEDV
-558 EFQEPAEEPK
+558 EFQEPAEDPK